1 MKQLS
6 ENMKP
11 NQQLTQSREDK
22 RKANR
27 IKFAW
32 AADGFDQLNKV
43 FGPLEVIKL
52 VDEDGVV
59 TRPQSK

>member
-1 MKQLS
+1 
-6 ENMKP
+6 MKP
-11 NQQLTQSREDK
+11 NQQLTQLKEEK

-32 AADGFDQLNKV
+32 ATEGFDNLNKA

>member
-1 MKQLS
+1 
-6 ENMKP
+6 MKP

-59 TRPQSK
+59 TRPQYK

>member
-1 MKQLS
+1 
-6 ENMKP
+6 MKP
-11 NQQLTQSREDK
+11 NQQLTQSREEK

-32 AADGFDQLNKV
+32 AAEGFDNLNKA
-43 FGPLEVIKL
+43 FRPLEVIKL

>member
-1 MKQLS
+1 
-6 ENMKP
+6 MKP
-11 NQQLTQSREDK
+11 NQQLTQSKEDK
-22 RKANR
+22 RKENR

-32 AADGFDQLNKV
+32 ALQGFDNLNKA

-59 TRPQSK
+59 TRPRSK

>member
-11 NQQLTQSREDK
+11 NQQLTKSEEK

-27 IKFAW
+27 EKFAW
-32 AADGFDQLNKV
+32 AVDGFDAMNQA
-43 FGPLEVIKL
+43 FGPLTVIKM

-59 TRPQSK
+59 TRPRSK